1 MKLPTNKTQ
10 FILASTSR
18 ARRQILENY
27 NIKAQYVSHDV
38 DEEKEIC
45 KNKKLQEK
53 LAAFLARKKIDSI
66 QDQYKKSLIIGSDQI
81 IVCENILINKP
92 VTEEE
97 AIRNLLILQNNIHT
111 LISAICVLTP
121 GGKYVLFE
129 DTAKVQMKKICKLE
143 IEKYVK
149 QNKDIVYE
157 TSGSYKI
164 ENDKLKCITKVE
176 GDNETIL
183 GFPIKKALP
192 LLRSYIT

>member
-66 QDQYKKSLIIGSDQI
+66 QDQHKKSLIIGSDQI
-81 IVCENILINKP
+81 IICENILINKP
-92 VTEEE
+92 ITEEE
-97 AIRNLLILQNNIHT
+97 AIRNLL
-111 LISAICVLTP
+111 
-121 GGKYVLFE
+121 
-129 DTAKVQMKKICKLE
+129 
-143 IEKYVK
+143 
-149 QNKDIVYE
+149 
-157 TSGSYKI
+157 
-164 ENDKLKCITKVE
+164 
-176 GDNETIL
+176 
-183 GFPIKKALP
+183 
-192 LLRSYIT
+192 